1 MARRRFRYDP
11 DLKEMVEIHY
21 ADEGSSDFPMVA
33 GDIPAFV
40 SPLDG
45 TVVEGKRAYYEHM
58 RKHNVVPFE
67 AGDEKKAG
75 KPHQVDSRARQ
86 ALRENIWENV
96 DRAIQRDPKFHTR
109 RYRIE

>member
-11 DLKEMVEIHY
+11 ELKEMVEVIY
-21 ADEGSSDFPMVA
+21 VTEGSSDFPMVA

-67 AGDEKKAG
+67 AGDEVRKTPQKD
-75 KPHQVDSRARQ
+75 PRARQ
-86 ALRENIWENV
+86 ALREHIWENV
-96 DRAIQRDPKFHTR
+96 DRAIQRDPHYRTR

>member
-67 AGDEKKAG
+67 AGSEKAKSQS
-75 KPHQVDSRARQ
+75 HQVDQKARQ
-86 ALRENIWENV
+86 ALREHIWENV